1 MVTEGKPSASD
12 IVYLFGD
19 RFVKKARLGGETLV
33 YGGGKVKLSDLAEKL
48 LVAAIAE
55 LAGKGYLGLEAIQE
69 KKLALFTNRDVQ
81 VTRLSGPAEA
91 LYGVDAAIWQNLSG
105 DPRHDRVRDIII
117 RILVR
122 EQPNPWR
129 VIVELAKNG
138 LAEQGYLLVE
148 KEELRF
154 RPDKLHWS
162 ADEGRILAQE
172 GRADEV
178 EAILSSLEARDP
190 ALYKQLAESVKKGI
204 QAMVESPD
212 FDDD

>member
-1 MVTEGKPSASD
+1 MVTGGKPSASD

-19 RFVKKARLGGETLV
+19 RFAKKARVGGETLV
-33 YGGGKVKLSDLAEKL
+33 YGGGKVKLSDLADRL
-48 LVAAIAE
+48 LVAAFAD
-55 LAGKGYLGLEAIQE
+55 LADRGYLGLEAIQE
-69 KKLALFTNRDVQ
+69 KKLALFTTRDVQ
-81 VTRLSGPAEA
+81 VTRLRGPEEA
-91 LYGVDAAIWQNLSG
+91 LYGVDAAMWANLSG
-105 DPRHDRVRDIII
+105 DPRQDRVRDIIS

-122 EQPNPWR
+122 QRPNPWR

-148 KEELRF
+148 KEKLRF

-162 ADEGRILAQE
+162 ANEGQILPQE
-172 GRADEV
+172 GRVDEV
-178 EAILSSLEARDP
+178 KATLSSLEARDP

-212 FDDD
+212 FDD